1 MGSDLLQL
9 ILLINVFILGVV
21 IALTVRHFL
30 DHGKKLNGSH
40 GTLSD
45 TMKQQLAE
53 AAQKEFKTA
62 LESSG
67 AALKNDMNTTAKELN
82 RLLGAFGGEIL
93 NDEMR
98 LFRENLESIRKK
110 TELETGN
117 THAQIASHQ
126 AELEMDLAKRRG
138 ELQKQIEQHQSAL
151 EHTLLQLQTEIE
163 SSLTKRQATFEQ
175 KLGAREAALNADLD
189 QQVAKERELLLKQID
204 VKLGDAMAS
213 FLINSLGTNVDLGA
227 QTPYLLQLLES
238 KKAEFKKE
246 IGDDNTPATA
256 S

>member
-21 IALTVRHFL
+21 IALTIRHFL
-30 DHGKKLNGSH
+30 DHGKKSDSH

-45 TMKQQLAE
+45 SMKQQLAD

-82 RLLGAFGGEIL
+82 RLLGTFGGDIL

-98 LFRENLESIRKK
+98 LFRENLENIRKK
-110 TELETGN
+110 TEAETGN

-126 AELEMDLAKRRG
+126 AELEMELAKRRG

-151 EHTLLQLQTEIE
+151 EQTLLRLQSEIE
-163 SSLTKRQATFEQ
+163 TSLAKRQSDFQQ
-175 KLGAREAALNADLD
+175 KLDAREAALDVNLD
-189 QQVAKERELLLKQID
+189 QQIAKERELLQKQID
-204 VKLGDAMAS
+204 TKLGDAMSS

-238 KKAEFKKE
+238 HKDEFKKE
-246 IGDDNTPATA
+246 VGDGNTPSA
-256 S
+256 SA